1 MEFITELEKQMIK
14 SKMNEKSRT
23 ENGAL
28 AYSNA
33 GSAFLD
39 FNFHITAFRNGEEVE
54 IRNAFADCYNEN
66 SLLAIK
72 YLFYI
77 GDIRGEASLGERR
90 IFRICLKWLAEK
102 HPSEVMEV
110 LHLIPEY
117 NRWDSLVY
125 MANPEYIYNKEVRE
139 KALDIIYDQLYDDI
153 RDRGENKPISLLAKW
168 LPSENASSKET
179 KAMAKY
185 IQTNWH
191 FTPRMYRKVLS
202 NLRAYLDVVECK
214 MSANNWDEVNYETV
228 PSKANLNYNAAFLK
242 HDEER
247 RREFLGK
254 VSKGESKINAKTLM
268 PYEIV
273 HKYGVR
279 ASRYFTGV
287 KYNEYNESLELL
299 WKGLPQYV
307 LNNVLVVRDGSGSM
321 TCGCGK
327 VCPLDVATALA
338 IYAAEHNKGVWKD
351 KFITFSN
358 RPKFIDLS
366 DCSTLL
372 DKLEKTYRED
382 ECSNTD
388 IFATMKL
395 ILDVAVKNNLPQRD
409 IPPILIL
416 SDMQFDG
423 RWFNFSDTLFESI
436 GKMYANWGYSLP
448 KIIFWN
454 LSEEYNKTI
463 PLQQNELGLI
473 LISGFNT
480 NLFNMVMS
488 NEINPYKALTKVL
501 NSARYE
507 PVAEALCI

>member
-1 MEFITELEKQMIK
+1 MSFFTKLEEQMNK

-28 AYSNA
+28 VYSNA

-39 FNFHITAFRNGEEVE
+39 FNFHITAFRNGKEED
-54 IRNAFADCYNEN
+54 IRNAFAECYNEN

-102 HPSEVMEV
+102 HPNELMKV
-110 LHLIPEY
+110 LYLIPEY

-125 MANPEYIYNKEVRE
+125 MANPEYTHNEEVR
-139 KALDIIYDQLYDDI
+139 KKVLDIIYDQLYDDI
-153 RDRGENKPISLLAKW
+153 RDRGENKSISLLAKW
-168 LPSENASSKET
+168 LPSENASSKST

-254 VSKGESKINAKTLM
+254 VSNGETKINAKTLM

-273 HKYGVR
+273 HKYNAYSSWYHRSNV
-279 ASRYFTGV
+279 
-287 KYNEYNESLELL
+287 EYNEGLELL
-299 WKGLPQYV
+299 WKGLPQYN
-307 LNNVLVVRDGSGSM
+307 LHNILIVRDGSGSM
-321 TCGCGK
+321 TCGDYGK

-338 IYAAEHNKGVWKD
+338 VYAAEHNVGIWKN
-351 KFITFSN
+351 KFITFSEH
-358 RPKFIDLS
+358 PKFIDLS
-366 DCSTLL
+366 NCTTLL

-388 IFATMKL
+388 IFATMNL
-395 ILDVAVKNNLPQRD
+395 ILDVAVKNHCKQEE
-409 IPPILIL
+409 IPPVLIL

-423 RWFNFSDTLFESI
+423 KWFNFSDILFESI
-436 GKMYANWGYSLP
+436 GKMYANYGYSLP

-454 LSEEYNKTI
+454 LSENYNKTI

-473 LISGFNT
+473 LISGFNV

-488 NEINPYKALTKVL
+488 NEIEPYKALVKVL
-501 NSARYE
+501 NSERYK
-507 PVAEALCI
+507 PVEKALRA